1 MDIPW
6 ISITGVRTI
15 EDIYIIDR
23 AIKNTNTNIPTIC
36 NFCGSYKRLKD
47 FSIEGEHSCSIHQLV
62 DIGSHMPKSFKGK
75 IGLHFSPNVNG
86 CFCDDCV
93 EYVNLMQ
100 KYFEIVQLTIV
111 SLWPDLKEL
120 ALLKSKLKIDLIVQI
135 PLYKIKHIDSAEIRQ
150 RILSYVDIATAFIFD
165 TYGVKVIVEAEYNYE
180 FLQQLDV
187 EYGMFEIMEQFQKY
201 DISFVV
207 ESKLSCGGEVLITK
221 CGNRMAIQEKK
232 IFFGGINI
240 NNPLFYIDDFRP
252 YFTSVIY
259 YNLVLLRNVFMIH
272 SASYSMNGKGYM
284 IIGDSGCGKSS
295 LTLANILSGGKY
307 LSNDITYLGEKE
319 DKIKIW
325 GLPQVM
331 NLGDLALEWFLREME
346 KEFWRFCKV
355 ESEYRYNK
363 KPKTCISLNKEK
375 IENLEEDLKYIIF
388 PEKDLNAD
396 EPRYEFIDIS
406 CAFPKILSQIKT
418 FDKPGFRKGIDTKI
432 YLSNLEKLFNKMES
446 KITFVVF
453 YWTKNHKKNIDVLKK
468 ICTD

>member
-1 MDIPW
+1 
-6 ISITGVRTI
+6 
-15 EDIYIIDR
+15 
-23 AIKNTNTNIPTIC
+23 
-36 NFCGSYKRLKD
+36 
-47 FSIEGEHSCSIHQLV
+47 
-62 DIGSHMPKSFKGK
+62 
-75 IGLHFSPNVNG
+75 
-86 CFCDDCV
+86 
-93 EYVNLMQ
+93 
-100 KYFEIVQLTIV
+100 
-111 SLWPDLKEL
+111 
-120 ALLKSKLKIDLIVQI
+120 
-135 PLYKIKHIDSAEIRQ
+135 
-150 RILSYVDIATAFIFD
+150 
-165 TYGVKVIVEAEYNYE
+165 
-180 FLQQLDV
+180 
-187 EYGMFEIMEQFQKY
+187 MEQFQKY

-346 KEFWRFCKV
+346 KDWMCWHKVFPSKNMSIFNRTWYLLQIEFNKV
-355 ESEYRYNK
+355 S
-363 KPKTCISLNKEK
+363 ISVV
-375 IENLEEDLKYIIF
+375 IG
-388 PEKDLNAD
+388 
-396 EPRYEFIDIS
+396 
-406 CAFPKILSQIKT
+406 ILSSQIAIRST
-418 FDKPGFRKGIDTKI
+418 I
-432 YLSNLEKLFNKMES
+432 
-446 KITFVVF
+446 ITSRFGERWNSVR
-453 YWTKNHKKNIDVLKK
+453 
-468 ICTD
+468 

>member
-1 MDIPW
+1 MNKL
-6 ISITGVRTI
+6 SGR
-15 EDIYIIDR
+15 
-23 AIKNTNTNIPTIC
+23 K
-36 NFCGSYKRLKD
+36 
-47 FSIEGEHSCSIHQLV
+47 
-62 DIGSHMPKSFKGK
+62 
-75 IGLHFSPNVNG
+75 
-86 CFCDDCV
+86 
-93 EYVNLMQ
+93 
-100 KYFEIVQLTIV
+100 KYFNV
-111 SLWPDLKEL
+111 
-120 ALLKSKLKIDLIVQI
+120 
-135 PLYKIKHIDSAEIRQ
+135 
-150 RILSYVDIATAFIFD
+150 
-165 TYGVKVIVEAEYNYE
+165 YGVKVIVEAEYNYE

-221 CGNRMAIQEKK
+221 RGNRMAIQEKK